1 MWRGVPSVGVMDA
14 TSLPLPA
21 DEPVVATAPAVLIE
35 DLYAQE
41 YRGLVRLAYVLVDTE
56 AEAEEV
62 VQEAFAKLLV
72 RWSSVRTPGAY
83 LRRSVLNGCRDV
95 QRRRATR
102 RAHPDEPAVAVDPA
116 TDHVLD
122 AVRALSPK
130 RRAVVV
136 LRFYEDLS
144 IDQIA
149 EVLRTRPGTVKSLL
163 HRALKDL
170 EKVVER

>member
-1 MWRGVPSVGVMDA
+1 MWRGVTSVGVMDA
-14 TSLPLPA
+14 TSLPIPA
-21 DEPVVATAPAVLIE
+21 EEPIGAMPATVLIE
-35 DLYAQE
+35 DLYLQE
-41 YRGLVRLAYVLVDTE
+41 YRGLVRLAYLLVDTD

-62 VQEAFAKLLV
+62 VQDAFAKLLV
-72 RWSSVRTPGAY
+72 RWSSVRNPGAY

-95 QRRRATR
+95 QRRRATK
-102 RAHPDEPAVAVDPA
+102 RAHPDEPEVAVDAPA
-116 TDHVLD
+116 DHVMD
-122 AVRALSPK
+122 AVRALSPR

-136 LRFYEDLS
+136 LRFYEDLT

-149 EVLRTRPGTVKSLL
+149 DVLRTRPGTVKSLL

>member
-1 MWRGVPSVGVMDA
+1 MSEDPIRRQYIDGSSYPPSRTGLRGSHPGSFDVAHEIRDGRRFDVEGLPVEESYDLVVVGA
-14 TSLPLPA
+14 GIS
-21 DEPVVATAPAVLIE
+21 
-35 DLYAQE
+35 
-41 YRGLVRLAYVLVDTE
+41 GLAS
-56 AEAEEV
+56 AW
-62 VQEAFAKLLV
+62 FF
-72 RWSSVRTPGAY
+72 
-83 LRRSVLNGCRDV
+83 
-95 QRRRATR
+95 R

>member
-1 MWRGVPSVGVMDA
+1 MDA
-14 TSLPLPA
+14 TSLPFAA
-21 DEPVVATAPAVLIE
+21 DEPADAVAPTVLIE

-41 YRGLVRLAYVLVDTE
+41 FRGLVRLAYVLVDTE

-72 RWSSVRTPGAY
+72 RWSSVRNPGAY
-83 LRRSVLNGCRDV
+83 LRRSVLNGCRDL

-102 RAHPDEPAVAVDPA
+102 RAHPDEREVPVDPA
-116 TDHVLD
+116 ADHVLD
-122 AVRALSPK
+122 AVRALPPK

-136 LRFYEDLS
+136 LRFYEDLT

-163 HRALKDL
+163 HRALKEL
-170 EKVVER
+170 EKVVEP

>member
-1 MWRGVPSVGVMDA
+1 VAWRA
-14 TSLPLPA
+14 TGAASIPA
-21 DEPVVATAPAVLIE
+21 SISIE
-35 DLYAQE
+35 ELYQQE
-41 YRGLVRLAYVLVDTE
+41 YRGLVRFAYLLVDTD

-72 RWSSVRTPGAY
+72 RWSSVRNPGAY

-102 RAHPDEPAVAVDPA
+102 RAHPDAPEVAVDPA

-122 AVRALSPK
+122 AVRALAPR
-130 RRAVVV
+130 RRAVVL

>member
-21 DEPVVATAPAVLIE
+21 DEPLAAAPTVSIE

-41 YRGLVRLAYVLVDTE
+41 YRGLVRLAFVLVDTE

-102 RAHPDEPAVAVDPA
+102 RAHPDEPEVAVDPA

-122 AVRALSPK
+122 AVRALAPR

>member
-21 DEPVVATAPAVLIE
+21 DEPAVATAPAVLIE

-62 VQEAFAKLLV
+62 VQEAFAKLLA

-102 RAHPDEPAVAVDPA
+102 RAHPDEPVVAVDPA
-116 TDHVLD
+116 TDHLLD
-122 AVRALSPK
+122 AVRALAPK

>member
-1 MWRGVPSVGVMDA
+1 MDA
-14 TSLPLPA
+14 TSLPFAA
-21 DEPVVATAPAVLIE
+21 DEPVADRAAVLIE
-35 DLYAQE
+35 DLYARE
-41 YRGLVRLAYVLVDTE
+41 YRGLVRLAFVLVDTD

-72 RWSSVRTPGAY
+72 RWSSVRNPGAY

-102 RAHPDEPAVAVDPA
+102 RAHPDEPEVAVDPV

-122 AVRALSPK
+122 AVRALAPK

>member
-1 MWRGVPSVGVMDA
+1 MDA
-14 TSLPLPA
+14 TSLPIPA
-21 DEPVVATAPAVLIE
+21 DEPVRVVDPAVLIE
-35 DLYAQE
+35 DLYRSE
-41 YRGLVRLAYVLVDTE
+41 YRGLVRLAYVLVDTD

-72 RWSSVRTPGAY
+72 RWSSVRNPGAY
-83 LRRSVLNGCRDV
+83 LRRSVLNGCHDV
-95 QRRRATR
+95 RRRRATR
-102 RAHPDEPAVAVDPA
+102 RAHPDEPEVARDADV
-116 TDHVLD
+116 DHVLD
-122 AVRALSPK
+122 AVRALAPK

-136 LRFYEDLS
+136 LRYYEDLT